1 MSLQTT
7 SSEYNINSI
16 ETLSFR
22 DAVRTRIQMYLGSN
36 DNEGAIHGLQEIIS
50 NSIDEFIM
58 GYGNEIIITLHG
70 DNVVSVRDFGRG
82 VPFGKKEDGTN
93 TLQAIYSSAHT
104 GGKFNDKAYQFAVG
118 LNGIGAKATCLSA
131 ESFSV
136 VSSRDGKLASAVFEK
151 GNMVDYQEVENTNGI
166 ARGTYVKFKPDAE
179 VFNLEPINISFE
191 RVCDICKNLSYLT
204 KGLKFTVELAAVND
218 NPGETKVFMCEDGL
232 VDLIKDTVKS
242 PVHNTVINYTLSDDT
257 NTIEIA
263 LQWAKGREKSYCFTN
278 GVLNAEGG
286 TPITGIKTSITR
298 TLNKY
303 FKGNLTGELA
313 RTGLVY
319 AVSCKVANPSFANQ
333 TKTKIN
339 NPELRSL
346 ADKAFA
352 EAFTKF
358 KDLYPNECKKIE
370 DFLLKEKKAEE
381 AAEKA
386 RNAVL
391 NAQKQL
397 TAESKKKTVAANKL
411 ADCKYHDERSS
422 LYICEGDSACGSIK
436 LARNSDFVA
445 AMPIRGKIINALKNP
460 LDEVLE
466 NEEVQ
471 AINKVLGCGMLDHIN
486 TAKTRYGKIFFAA
499 DADPDGNSI
508 VCLLLVLF
516 YKMWPELIKEGRV
529 YWAQFPLYEVTVGK
543 TKYFAYDD
551 EELKKL
557 PKGKVSRNK
566 GLGEMDPDDFERAAF
581 SDEARAIRFTMED
594 VEEAKEILETLLGN
608 ENEARSQYIFENVDF
623 TTVEGE

>member
-1 MSLQTT
+1 MSLQNT
-7 SSEYNINSI
+7 SNEYTINSI
-16 ETLSFR
+16 ETLSFK

-151 GNMVDYQEVENTNGI
+151 GDMVDYKEVENTTNI
-166 ARGTYVKFKPDAE
+166 AQGTYVKYKPDAE
-179 VFNLEPINISFE
+179 VFNLEPINITFD
-191 RVCDICKNLSYLT
+191 RVCNICKNLSYLT
-204 KGLKFTVELAAVND
+204 KGLKFTVEQAPYGQDKGQVK
-218 NPGETKVFMCEDGL
+218 EFVCTEGL
-232 VDLIKDTVKS
+232 VDLIKDTVKN
-242 PVHNTVINYTLSDDT
+242 PVHSTVINYTISDDK

-263 LQWAKGREKSYCFTN
+263 LQWSKDREKSYCFTN

-346 ADKAFA
+346 ADRAFA

-381 AAEKA
+381 AAQRAREKVLEATKDIEKNQKKKVFASDKLKDAEFLGEDSILLLVEGNSAAGSMAMA
-386 RNAVL
+386 RD
-391 NAQKQL
+391 
-397 TAESKKKTVAANKL
+397 SKKYGIL
-411 ADCKYHDERSS
+411 G
-422 LYICEGDSACGSIK
+422 L
-436 LARNSDFVA
+436 
-445 AMPIRGKIINALKNP
+445 RGKCINCLSNSEEKIF
-460 LDEVLE
+460 E
-466 NEEVQ
+466 NEEIKLLLS
-471 AINKVLGCGMLDHIN
+471 AMNIIPGKYDNKKL
-486 TAKTRYGKIFFAA
+486 RYGKIAICV
-499 DADPDGNSI
+499 DAD
-508 VCLLLVLF
+508 
-516 YKMWPELIKEGRV
+516 
-529 YWAQFPLYEVTVGK
+529 
-543 TKYFAYDD
+543 
-551 EELKKL
+551 
-557 PKGKVSRNK
+557 
-566 GLGEMDPDDFERAAF
+566 
-581 SDEARAIRFTMED
+581 SD
-594 VEEAKEILETLLGN
+594 K
-608 ENEARSQYIFENVDF
+608 
-623 TTVEGE
+623 

>member
-1 MSLQTT
+1 MP
-7 SSEYNINSI
+7 NIK
-16 ETLSFR
+16 L
-22 DAVRTRIQMYLGSN
+22 
-36 DNEGAIHGLQEIIS
+36 
-50 NSIDEFIM
+50 
-58 GYGNEIIITLHG
+58 
-70 DNVVSVRDFGRG
+70 
-82 VPFGKKEDGTN
+82 
-93 TLQAIYSSAHT
+93 
-104 GGKFNDKAYQFAVG
+104 
-118 LNGIGAKATCLSA
+118 GAKATCLSA
-131 ESFSV
+131 EDFYVEST
-136 VSSRDGKLASAVFEK
+136 RDGKIASAHFIK
-151 GNMVDYQEVENTNGI
+151 GDLIDYQEKSNCGQPQ
-166 ARGTYVKFKPDAE
+166 GTFIKYKPDQE
-179 VFNLEPINISFE
+179 VFNLEKVNITYD
-191 RVCDICKNLSYLT
+191 RVCDICKSLSYLT
-204 KGLKFTVELAAVND
+204 KGLTFYVCDEAEGKS
-218 NPGETKVFMCEDGL
+218 ETFFCENGL
-232 VDLIKDTVKS
+232 VDLIKDSVKS
-242 PVHNTVINYTLSDDT
+242 PIHNSIINYSIADGDNSL
-257 NTIEIA
+257 EIA
-263 LQWAKGREKSYCFTN
+263 LQWTKGKERSFCFTN

-303 FKGNLTGELA
+303 FKGNLTGDLA

-352 EAFTKF
+352 EAFTRF
-358 KDLYPNECKKIE
+358 RDMYPNECKKIE
-370 DFLLKEKKAEE
+370 DFLTRERKAEE

-397 TAESKKKTVAANKL
+397 SAETKKKAVAASKL
-411 ADCKYHDERSS
+411 ADCKFHDERSS

-471 AINKVLGCGMLDHIN
+471 AINKVLGCGMLEHIN

-516 YKMWPELIKEGRV
+516 YKMWPDLIKEGRV

-551 EELKKL
+551 EDLRKL

-608 ENEARSQYIFENVDF
+608 ENKARSQYIFENVDF
-623 TTVEGE
+623 TAVEGE